1 MSTPLSDAQIQDAL
15 KSLPGWRYEEGK
27 LKRRFQFGGFKE
39 AVSFIVRLAFEAE
52 RLNHHPELRNI
63 YNRVE
68 IALSTHDAGGR
79 VTARDVELA
88 KAIESFN
95 WLPA

>member
-27 LKRRFQFGGFKE
+27 LKRRFQFGGFNE

>member
-52 RLNHHPELRNI
+52 RLNHHPELLNV

-88 KAIESFN
+88 EAIESFN